1 MKAVSGEEEL
11 VRKGGV
17 KKKIKPNPGDTS
29 VTLGW

>member
-17 KKKIKPNPGDTS
+17 KKKKSNPTRETP
-29 VTLGW
+29 V